1 MLPFFSRRYRLM
13 LSIMT
18 RTITFFAALTILFV
32 NTVPP
37 VHAAGRDPFA
47 DGSMRAS
54 VLVGNGY
61 AFDESYL
68 IVGVGIGYFFAKG
81 LELGLDL
88 ESWSSGNPGI
98 TKISPALR
106 YVVPTNGAIRPYIG
120 AFYRWTQIEN
130 YDDLTSTG
138 GRAGIYFMSGQGS
151 YFGAGM
157 VYEKYLSC
165 DEKVYR
171 SCSDTYPEIIFAFA
185 F

>member
-1 MLPFFSRRYRLM
+1 M

-18 RTITFFAALTILFV
+18 RNITLLLAVLIILLLLA
-32 NTVPP
+32 VPP
-37 VHAAGRDPFA
+37 VNAAGRDPFA
-47 DGSMRAS
+47 DGSMRLS

-68 IVGVGIGYFFAKG
+68 VVGVGFGYFIAKG
-81 LELGLDL
+81 LELGIDA
-88 ESWSSGNPGI
+88 ESWSGSTPGI

-106 YVVPTNGAIRPYIG
+106 YVVPTNSAVRPYVG
-120 AFYRWTQIEN
+120 VFYRRTMIDN
-130 YDDLTSTG
+130 YDDLNSTG

-151 YFGAGM
+151 YFGLGA

-165 DEKVYR
+165 NEAIYR
-171 SCSDTYPEIIFAFA
+171 SCSDTYPEIIFAIA

>member
-1 MLPFFSRRYRLM
+1 MTR
-13 LSIMT
+13 IMT
-18 RTITFFAALTILFV
+18 LLLAITLLLFHAA
-32 NTVPP
+32 PS
-37 VHAAGRDPFA
+37 VHAANRDPFA

-68 IVGVGIGYFFAKG
+68 VVGVGFGYFFAKG
-81 LELGLDL
+81 LELGLDV
-88 ESWSSGNPGI
+88 ESWSGSTPGI

-106 YVVPTNGAIRPYIG
+106 YVVPTNSAIRPYIG

-151 YFGAGM
+151 YFGLGA

-171 SCSDTYPEIIFAFA
+171 SCSDTYPEIIFAIA

>member
-1 MLPFFSRRYRLM
+1 MHSTM
-13 LSIMT
+13 N
-18 RTITFFAALTILFV
+18 RTIIILAAVAILTFQAV
-32 NTVPP
+32 SP
-37 VHAAGRDPFA
+37 VQAAGRDPFA

-68 IVGVGIGYFFAKG
+68 VVGVGFGYFFAKG
-81 LELGLDL
+81 LELGLDV

-98 TKISPALR
+98 TKISPAVR
-106 YVVPTNGAIRPYIG
+106 YVVPTNSAVRPYVG

-171 SCSDTYPEIIFAFA
+171 SCSDTYPEIIFAIA